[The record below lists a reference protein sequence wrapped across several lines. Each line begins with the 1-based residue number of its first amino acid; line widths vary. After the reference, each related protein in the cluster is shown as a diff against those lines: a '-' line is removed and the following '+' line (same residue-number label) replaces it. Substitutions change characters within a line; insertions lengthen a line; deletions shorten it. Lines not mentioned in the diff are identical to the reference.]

1 MKNKIL
7 CLIIAFVMSMT
18 FCAFCVSA
26 ENELVLNAEF
36 EFGED
41 GEFLVVSGTT
51 PAKYNQAINIVVYD
65 PAFVDGIEDVR
76 EANGELSKNP
86 AEMKPL
92 EDISNLVR
100 WTEVKASATGEF
112 SVTFPLDGIAN
123 GQYLIIKAAGSGKT
137 PVSASVLRQ
146 YYTDETI
153 NNVTLPAFENAGAD
167 ELEELLKQNQL
178 LLGIELGDDYKE
190 NKDEIHAIFVAV
202 RNEDYKVSTETG
214 RKFNSMQDI
223 TNVLSIV
230 DALRDLPENVDGD
243 AVEAY
248 IGKYGNLI
256 EYDFS
261 EENEHYTLM
270 KDAAYPIAAVIITEN
285 APECM
290 TDVKT
295 AIAQSV
301 ALALLNTKNATT
313 VAPVIEQYAVIL
325 GLDKTDYAIY
335 CEKYGEYEVNK
346 AFVDRNF
353 KRPADVVAALENRV
367 EALEKKNSS
376 SGGSGGSGGGGSYGD
391 GGGFSGNKGSNSNM
405 NNVIGVNDQL
415 ITSDKEKDEQ
425 KGTYYSDLTN
435 SHWAYESIQTLSKK
449 NVIAGYPD
457 GTFLPEAVVTREQ
470 LVKMLLIAFEL
481 EGDTELNFSDIESDR
496 WSAPFIESAV
506 ALGIVN
512 GMGDGT
518 FLPAA
523 GVTRQDAAVMIA
535 RICEKK
541 GIVLSGKGTVTDSDK
556 IASYAVESVEKLV
569 SAGIISGFEDGT
581 FRPAEMLT
589 RAQAAKL
596 ICGLLEK

>member
-76 EANGELSKNP
+76 EANGELSNNP

-100 WTEVKASATGEF
+100 WAEVKASANGEF
-112 SVTFPLDGIAN
+112 SVKFPLNGIDN
-123 GQYLIIKAAGSGKT
+123 GQYLIIRVAGAGKT

-178 LLGIELGDDYKE
+178 LLGIELGEEYQA
-190 NKDEIHAIFVAV
+190 NKDEIHEIFISV
-202 RNEDYKVSTETG
+202 RNEDYKVSPETG

-223 TNVLSIV
+223 TNVLHIV
-230 DALRDLPENVDGD
+230 DALRDLPEDADGND
-243 AVEAY
+243 IKIY
-248 IGKYGNLI
+248 IGKYGSLM

-261 EENEHYTLM
+261 DENEHYALM
-270 KDAAYPIAAVIITEN
+270 KNDAYPIAAVILNED

-301 ALALLNTKNATT
+301 ALALINTKNATT
-313 VAPVIEQYAVIL
+313 VAPVIEQYAVLL
-325 GLDKTDYAIY
+325 GIDKADYEIY

-415 ITSDKEKDEQ
+415 ITSDKEKDEAQ
-425 KGTYYSDLTN
+425 GTFYTDITN
-435 SHWAYESIQTLSKK
+435 DHWAYESIQTLSAKG
-449 NVIAGYPD
+449 VIAGYPD
-457 GTFLPEAVVTREQ
+457 GTFLPDAVVTREQ
-470 LVKMLLIAFEL
+470 LVKMLVSAFGL
-481 EGDTELNFSDIESDR
+481 EGDTELAFSDVEGDR
-496 WSAPFIESAV
+496 WSASYIRSAV

-518 FLPAA
+518 FAPASS
-523 GVTRQDAAVMIA
+523 VTRQDAAVMIA
-535 RICEKK
+535 RLCEKN
-541 GIVLSGKGTVTDSDK
+541 GIKLSGKRSVADSGE
-556 IASYAVESVEKLV
+556 IAPYALESVEKLV
-569 SAGIISGFEDGT
+569 NAGIISGFEDGT

-596 ICGLLEK
+596 ICGLIK